1 MKSTTSKK
9 LAEAIQA
16 IDAVDQ
22 SLRDIWSNRQL
33 LQYRVCENATRV
45 ASMFA
50 SAIDQATPLAH
61 LHANPLLSMI
71 FQGMATMNLSE
82 AEFAFRIVDRSPEF
96 AAAAILIDP
105 LVAEVNR
112 LKSIHEAEQ
121 RARHDAQQ
129 ELAAAEDA
137 AHKAAVESAKIS
149 PKVLAAQAKLASLA

>member
-1 MKSTTSKK
+1 MKSTKK

-50 SAIDQATPLAH
+50 SAIDQATPLDH

-82 AEFAFRIVDRSPEF
+82 AEYAFNIVNNSPEY
-96 AAAAILIDP
+96 AAAAIVLDP
-105 LVAEVNR
+105 LVATVKALEITLESKLAER
-112 LKSIHEAEQ
+112 AAAEA
-121 RARHDAQQ
+121 D
-129 ELAAAEDA
+129 LAAAEA
-137 AHKAAVESAKIS
+137 AATRAAIENAKKS
-149 PKVLAAQAKLASLA
+149 PMVLAAQAKLASLA